1 MVCITKKLVEQKL
14 IKPPEF
20 VSNNLSYETVMG
32 SQSYGVSSA
41 DSDIDIYGF
50 CVPNREIVFPHL
62 AGEIMDFGT
71 QVQRFAQYQQ
81 HGLRE
86 QHVVALLAK
95 YGLSGRIST
104 FEIEAEMK
112 KRGLL

>member
-1 MVCITKKLVEQKL
+1 MVCVTKKLTEQKL
-14 IKPPEF
+14 IAPEAF
-20 VSNNLSYETVMG
+20 VHENLAYETLMG
-32 SQSYGVSSA
+32 SQSYGVSSN
-41 DSDIDIYGF
+41 DSDWDIYGF
-50 CVPNREIVFPHL
+50 CVPDKELVFPHL
-62 AGEIMDFGT
+62 KGDILGFGR
-71 QVQRFAQYQQ
+71 QIQRFEQFQQ

-104 FEIEAEMK
+104 FEIKAEMK